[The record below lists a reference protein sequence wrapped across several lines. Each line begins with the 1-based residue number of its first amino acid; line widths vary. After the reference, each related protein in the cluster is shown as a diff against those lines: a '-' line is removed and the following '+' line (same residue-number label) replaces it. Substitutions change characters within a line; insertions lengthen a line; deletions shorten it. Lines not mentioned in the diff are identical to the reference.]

1 MGGMGDRALTPR
13 LPTRSWS
20 CDLDTLARLHRGL
33 RDLDVVGENA
43 TRDTRA
49 DDSSAAGSNAARDNR
64 TARDNGAT
72 RESAARD
79 NGAAR
84 NYGVARDNGAAR
96 NYGAARDNGTT
107 RNNGAARDNGAARSG
122 HGEAAAREARLRAM
136 LAGRM
141 RAARALNR
149 PIGPS
154 PAAPAV
160 PDPVVAAIRD
170 TFRYIDAAGDRALR
184 FFYGHLF
191 ARQPKLREMF
201 PPAMDE
207 QRDRLFRVLVRIV
220 DSLPDP
226 EQMNAYLTQLGR
238 DHRKYLIEPDMY
250 DAAGAALIATLR
262 TFAGGAFTPEAER
275 AWTQVYQASSAL
287 MLKAAEQDATGP
299 GPASLAARVVAV
311 EHRSDSVAVL
321 TIAPDRPLPYT
332 AGQHVTVQTPR
343 WPKVWRSYSVAC
355 SPRDDGLL
363 LLHVRAVPG
372 GWVSSALVH
381 HSPPGTL
388 LQIGPPLGTMT
399 LAPAGVRD
407 LLCVAGGTGL
417 SPVKAIIE
425 QAVRDPAGTAS
436 RQIYLYYGARHRAG
450 LYDLRDL
457 WRLVDEHKGLHLIP
471 VTSDDP
477 AFDGMQGNVGRV
489 AARYL
494 PHTGCEAY
502 VAGPPDMVR
511 DTVQVLGHAGL
522 RRERIH
528 YDHALLA

>member
-1 MGGMGDRALTPR
+1 MGGMGDQALTSG

-20 CDLDTLARLHRGL
+20 CDLDTLARLHRSL
-33 RDLDVVGENA
+33 RDLDV
-43 TRDTRA
+43 
-49 DDSSAAGSNAARDNR
+49 AGI
-64 TARDNGAT
+64 
-72 RESAARD
+72 
-79 NGAAR
+79 
-84 NYGVARDNGAAR
+84 
-96 NYGAARDNGTT
+96 GAARDSGAGNDAARGTSAT
-107 RNNGAARDNGAARSG
+107 RNRGGGNGAARSG
-122 HGEAAAREARLRAM
+122 HSEAAAREARLRAM

-149 PIGPS
+149 PIS
-154 PAAPAV
+154 SLPAAPAL
-160 PDPVVAAIRD
+160 PGPVIAAIRD

-184 FFYGHLF
+184 FFYGQLF

-207 QRDRLFRVLVRIV
+207 QRDRLFRALVRIV
-220 DSLPDP
+220 DSLPDS
-226 EQMNAYLTQLGR
+226 EQTNAYLSQLGR

-250 DAAGAALIATLR
+250 EAAGAALIATLR
-262 TFAGGAFTPEAER
+262 TFAGSAFTPEAER

-287 MLKAAEQDATGP
+287 MIKAAEQDATSP
-299 GPASLAARVVAV
+299 SPSSSSSPASWEARVVAV
-311 EHRSDSVAVL
+311 DHRRESVAVL
-321 TIAPDRPLPYT
+321 TIAPDRPLPFI

-388 LQIGPPLGTMT
+388 LEIGPPLGAMT

-425 QAVRDPAGTAS
+425 QAVRDPAVTAS

-450 LYDLRDL
+450 LYDLADL
-457 WRLVDEHKGLHLIP
+457 WRMVDEHKGLHLIP

-477 AFDGMQGNVGRV
+477 SFDGMQGNVGRV

-494 PHTGCEAY
+494 PHTECEAY
-502 VAGPPDMVR
+502 VAGPPGMVR

-528 YDHALLA
+528 YDHALLV